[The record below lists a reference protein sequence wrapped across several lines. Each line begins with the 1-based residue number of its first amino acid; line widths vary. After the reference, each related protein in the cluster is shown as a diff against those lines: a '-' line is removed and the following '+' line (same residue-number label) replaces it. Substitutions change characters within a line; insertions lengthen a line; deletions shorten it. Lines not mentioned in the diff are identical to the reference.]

1 MIFIN
6 IIIKIGLILGKW
18 IFVTH
23 SFLTDNDVEKMVIFE
38 RKKFQLV
45 FKYFIFQIENINNE
59 IADCNEIYLKFE
71 PFILHVFEGNS

>member
-6 IIIKIGLILGKW
+6 IIIKIELILGKW